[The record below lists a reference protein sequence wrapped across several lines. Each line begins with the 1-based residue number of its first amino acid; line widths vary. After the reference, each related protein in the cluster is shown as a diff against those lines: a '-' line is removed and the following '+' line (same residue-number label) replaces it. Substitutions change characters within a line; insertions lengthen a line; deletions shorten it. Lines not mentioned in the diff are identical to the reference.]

1 VQLGSLSGGKIADQT
16 GLDPPLP
23 CRLGEQQQPALAVL
37 AAILTLGR
45 HAGIL
50 PDGPFRARNAILP
63 TETAMAPPLLTLL
76 TDFGL
81 DDYYVAAVKGTVL
94 RLAPGTQLVDISHQI
109 EPGNIAAASFLLAA
123 AAPAFPDGTVHL
135 AVVDPGVGSQR
146 RILVAESAAGL
157 LVAPDN
163 GLLTPLLPGARVRSV
178 ECADLFLAAPGAT
191 FHGRDRFAPVA
202 AFLLRGGSPG
212 DLGPEIADPVHLART
227 PPRREPGLLSGVV
240 VHIDRFGNLIT
251 DIPAAWLPAALTGE
265 ATATA
270 RTTHILARVGS
281 HTAAQL
287 ADHYEQIPRY
297 GVAVMIGS
305 LGTLELAM
313 RGEDLAS
320 RWGVDPGAAVQVR
333 WRDTMTGPRG
343 RELPGEAKERVE

>member
-1 VQLGSLSGGKIADQT
+1 
-16 GLDPPLP
+16 
-23 CRLGEQQQPALAVL
+23 
-37 AAILTLGR
+37 
-45 HAGIL
+45 
-50 PDGPFRARNAILP
+50 
-63 TETAMAPPLLTLL
+63 MAPPLMTLL
-76 TDFGL
+76 TDFGI

-123 AAPAFPDGTVHL
+123 AAPAFPAGTVHL
-135 AVVDPGVGSQR
+135 AVVDPGVGSRR

-202 AFLLRGGSPG
+202 AFLLRGGSPA

-227 PPRREPGLLSGVV
+227 PARREPGLLSGAV

-251 DIPAAWLPAALTGE
+251 DIPAAWLPAALTGAAAAPSE
-265 ATATA
+265 ASEVPPPSRSLHDPAAPPATPTAP
-270 RTTHILARVGS
+270 TTRIVARVGS
-281 HTAAQL
+281 HTATLMAN
-287 ADHYEQIPRY
+287 HYEQIPRY
-297 GVAVMIGS
+297 EVAVMIGS

-313 RGEDLAS
+313 RGEDLAR

-333 WRDTMTGPRG
+333 WRDTMAGPWG
-343 RELPGEAKERVE
+343 RELPGDAKERVE